1 MESRALSHDERK
13 AAEAAFTGRPFNPAW
28 SQSAQVVYDGI
39 VKALPAPV
47 LPEQAAPTDQREP
60 ADTLAAADHP
70 AAPELQAPIVS
81 EPSLPQAEA
90 GQLLNVPQPQT
101 FSREEAIEKGYV
113 IDVSPAAQDMGLPI
127 PVGISRPLWEVGI
140 AAADQA
146 PDEQQAARVRDV
158 LMALRLHLASSPAL
172 PPLFMFSALL
182 SLPTKSVPQLCSLC
196 AVAQKDATAPFSLTL
211 LLPGEVSSVA
221 LPPSDN

>member
-1 MESRALSHDERK
+1 MAPRILSHDEQK

-28 SQSAQVVYDGI
+28 SQSARVVYDGI
-39 VKALPAPV
+39 IKALPAPD
-47 LPEQAAPTDQREP
+47 PSEQAAPADQLEP
-60 ADTLAAADHP
+60 ADTLAADQP
-70 AAPELQAPIVS
+70 AAPDLQAPLAS
-81 EPSLPQAEA
+81 EPSPPQAES
-90 GQLLNVPQPQT
+90 GQVLDLPQPQT

-140 AAADQA
+140 AVADQA
-146 PDEQQAARVRDV
+146 PEEQQAARVRDV

-211 LLPGEVSSVA
+211 LLPGEVSSIA
-221 LPPSDN
+221 LPHSDN